1 MTPTDPISL
10 GTARGPVAWMVH
22 HRVAPNLL
30 MLFFLLGGLLMSTR
44 IKQEVFPEFEEDVVQ
59 VRVAY
64 PGASPEEV
72 EQGIILAVEEAV
84 RALDGVKEVRA
95 TAAEGRAR
103 VDIELRS
110 GADSQKAYTDIKQA
124 IDRIVTFPRDA
135 EEPEVEL
142 LMRRREVVVL
152 AIHGQASEWT
162 LRNVAE
168 EVRDRLLQDP
178 RITQVDLL
186 GARNYE
192 VHVEVPQ
199 DALRAY
205 GLTLGQIASRI
216 AATSVEIPGGGL
228 KTPGGEV
235 LVRFKERRDWAHEFA
250 TVPIITTAHGT
261 VLRLGD
267 IAEVKEGFQDV
278 DIEATF
284 NGQPAVSLAVYR
296 VGRET
301 PIGVSDAVREVLAEI
316 RPHLPPGV
324 ECSIRSDQSEI
335 YRQRLHLL
343 LKNGFLGLC
352 LVLLCLGLFLEFKLA
367 FWVMMGVPVSFLGA
381 LLFLPGLGVTL
392 NMISLFAFIM
402 ALGIVVDDAI
412 VAGENIYELRQ
423 RGLDFVTAAI
433 QGARQV
439 AVPISF
445 SILTNIAA
453 FIPLYFIPGTFGKI
467 WKVIPLVVITAFV
480 ISWVESLLILP
491 SHLAHTRSQPRT
503 GLTAWLHDRQQAFGA
518 AFGRWVQSGFGP
530 FLAACLR
537 RRLLTVSAAVAL
549 LTVVV
554 AYVWSGRMGMILM
567 PRVEADFAYAAAT
580 LPYGSPI
587 SRMTEVRD
595 RLLRAAQAVA
605 SEHGGER
612 LVTGFLGV
620 INQNVVEIRV
630 FLTDP
635 DQRPI
640 STSEFTRLWRER
652 VGTVVGVQALQF
664 YADRGGP
671 GGGAALTLELSHR
684 NIEVLDRASAALAA
698 RLEEFPNVRDVD
710 DGYTPGKPQ
719 FDFVLKPEGRQL
731 GLTSQE
737 VARQI
742 RHAFYGAEALRQQR
756 GRNEV
761 KVLVRL
767 PEEER
772 RTEFT
777 LENLLIRTPAGRD
790 VPLREIA
797 EVRRGRAYT
806 TITRR
811 DGRRT
816 VTVTA
821 DVEPI
826 SQTSQVKRALD
837 EVIVPRLLQDF
848 PGLSCRYAGRQQDM
862 AESLQSLYG
871 GFALALM
878 AIYFLLAVP
887 FRSYGQPLV
896 VMASIPFGIVGAV
909 LGHLLMGY
917 SLSVMSLMGMVALSG
932 VVVNGALVLI
942 AYANQR
948 RRQLGESASEA
959 IYQATLRRFRPVL
972 LTTLTTFGGLAPMIF
987 ETSRQARFMIPMALS
1002 LGYGI
1007 LFATAICLVLVP
1019 CLYSLME
1026 DVKRWFRQCWADEVP
1041 SRVEEPRAVPEPVGH
1056 SG

>member
-1 MTPTDPISL
+1 MTPEASTRDGS
-10 GTARGPVAWMVH
+10 ARGPVAWMVH
-22 HRVAPNLL
+22 NRVTPNLL

-59 VRVAY
+59 VRVLY

-72 EQGIILAVEEAV
+72 EQGIILAVEESV
-84 RALDGVKEVRA
+84 RALEGVKEVRA
-95 TAAEGRAR
+95 SAADGRA
-103 VDIELRS
+103 VVEIELRS
-110 GADSQKAYTDIKQA
+110 GANSQKAYTDIKQA

-142 LMRRREVVVL
+142 MMRRREVVVL

-199 DALRAY
+199 ETLRAY

-216 AATSVEIPGGGL
+216 AATSVEVPGGGL
-228 KTPGGEV
+228 KTPAGEV

-250 TVPIITTAHGT
+250 TIPILTASNGT
-261 VLRLGD
+261 VVRLGD
-267 IAEVKEGFQDV
+267 VATVKEGFQDMDV
-278 DIEATF
+278 EATF
-284 NGQPAVSLAVYR
+284 NGHPAVSLAVYR

-301 PIGVSDAVREVLAEI
+301 PIGVSDAVREVLAEV
-316 RPHLPPGV
+316 RAHLPPGI

-352 LVLLCLGLFLEFKLA
+352 LVLVCLGLFLEFKLA
-367 FWVMMGVPVSFLGA
+367 FWVMLGVPVSFLGA
-381 LLFLPGLGVTL
+381 LLFLPGFGVTL
-392 NMISLFAFIM
+392 NMISMFAFIM

-423 RGLDFVTAAI
+423 RGLDAVTAAI

-439 AVPISF
+439 AVPIAF
-445 SILTNIAA
+445 SILTNIVA
-453 FIPLYFIPGTFGKI
+453 FLPLYFIPGTFGKI
-467 WKVIPLVVITAFV
+467 WKVIPVVVITVFL
-480 ISWVESLLILP
+480 ISWLESLLVLP

-503 GLTAWLHDRQQAFGA
+503 GVTAWLHERQQAFGR
-518 AFGRWVQSGFGP
+518 AFGRWVHEWFGP

-537 RRLLTVSAAVAL
+537 RRVLTVSTAIAL
-549 LTVVV
+549 WILVV
-554 AYVWSGRMGMILM
+554 AYVLSGRMGMILM

-580 LPYGSPI
+580 MPYGTPLN
-587 SRMTEVRD
+587 RVAEVRD
-595 RLLRAAQAVA
+595 RLLQAARAVA

-612 LVTGFLGV
+612 LVTGFLGM

-635 DQRPI
+635 DHRPI

-652 VGTVVGVQALQF
+652 VGPIVGVQALQF

-671 GGGAALTLELSHR
+671 AGGAALTIELSHR

-719 FDFVLKPEGRQL
+719 YDFVLKPEGRQL

-772 RTEFT
+772 RSEFT
-777 LENLLIRTPAGRD
+777 LENLLIRTPSGRD

-797 EVRRGRAYT
+797 EARRGRAYT

-826 SQTSQVKRALD
+826 SQTSQVKQVLD
-837 EVIVPRLLQDF
+837 TMILPQLIRDY
-848 PGLSCRYAGRQQDM
+848 PGLSCRYAGRQQYM
-862 AESLQSLYG
+862 AESLETLYG

-887 FRSYGQPLV
+887 FRSYVQPLV

-909 LGHLLMGY
+909 LGHVFMGY

-932 VVVNGALVLI
+932 VVVNGSLVLI
-942 AYANQR
+942 AYANER
-948 RRQLGESASEA
+948 RQQLGESAVEA
-959 IYQATLRRFRPVL
+959 IFQATLRRFRPVL

-1019 CLYSLME
+1019 CLYVLME
-1026 DVKRWFRQCWADEVP
+1026 DLKQGLGATVVRATPAPTRAEG
-1041 SRVEEPRAVPEPVGH
+1041 RALEPAGQQA
-1056 SG
+1056 

>member
-1 MTPTDPISL
+1 
-10 GTARGPVAWMVH
+10 
-22 HRVAPNLL
+22 
-30 MLFFLLGGLLMSTR
+30 
-44 IKQEVFPEFEEDVVQ
+44 
-59 VRVAY
+59 
-64 PGASPEEV
+64 
-72 EQGIILAVEEAV
+72 
-84 RALDGVKEVRA
+84 
-95 TAAEGRAR
+95 
-103 VDIELRS
+103 
-110 GADSQKAYTDIKQA
+110 
-124 IDRIVTFPRDA
+124 
-135 EEPEVEL
+135 
-142 LMRRREVVVL
+142 
-152 AIHGQASEWT
+152 
-162 LRNVAE
+162 
-168 EVRDRLLQDP
+168 
-178 RITQVDLL
+178 
-186 GARNYE
+186 
-192 VHVEVPQ
+192 
-199 DALRAY
+199 
-205 GLTLGQIASRI
+205 
-216 AATSVEIPGGGL
+216 
-228 KTPGGEV
+228 
-235 LVRFKERRDWAHEFA
+235 
-250 TVPIITTAHGT
+250 
-261 VLRLGD
+261 
-267 IAEVKEGFQDV
+267 
-278 DIEATF
+278 
-284 NGQPAVSLAVYR
+284 
-296 VGRET
+296 
-301 PIGVSDAVREVLAEI
+301 
-316 RPHLPPGV
+316 
-324 ECSIRSDQSEI
+324 
-335 YRQRLHLL
+335 
-343 LKNGFLGLC
+343 
-352 LVLLCLGLFLEFKLA
+352 
-367 FWVMMGVPVSFLGA
+367 
-381 LLFLPGLGVTL
+381 
-392 NMISLFAFIM
+392 
-402 ALGIVVDDAI
+402 
-412 VAGENIYELRQ
+412 
-423 RGLDFVTAAI
+423 
-433 QGARQV
+433 V

-942 AYANQR
+942 AYA
-948 RRQLGESASEA
+948 
-959 IYQATLRRFRPVL
+959 
-972 LTTLTTFGGLAPMIF
+972 
-987 ETSRQARFMIPMALS
+987 
-1002 LGYGI
+1002 
-1007 LFATAICLVLVP
+1007 
-1019 CLYSLME
+1019 
-1026 DVKRWFRQCWADEVP
+1026 
-1041 SRVEEPRAVPEPVGH
+1041 
-1056 SG
+1056 

>member
-1 MTPTDPISL
+1 MTPVASTCESP
-10 GTARGPVAWMVH
+10 ARGPVAWMVH
-22 HRVAPNLL
+22 NRVTPNLL
-30 MLFFLLGGLLMSTR
+30 MLFFLLGGLLMSLR

-59 VRVAY
+59 VRVLY

-72 EQGIILAVEEAV
+72 EQGIILAVEESV
-84 RALDGVKEVRA
+84 RALEGVKEVRA
-95 TAAEGRAR
+95 TAAEGRA
-103 VDIELRS
+103 VVEIELRS
-110 GADSQKAYTDIKQA
+110 GANSQKAYTDIKQA

-199 DALRAY
+199 ETLRAY
-205 GLTLGQIASRI
+205 GLTLGQIAARI
-216 AATSVEIPGGGL
+216 AATSVEVPGGGL
-228 KTPGGEV
+228 KTPAGEV

-250 TVPIITTAHGT
+250 TIPVITTSNGT
-261 VLRLGD
+261 VVRLGD
-267 IAEVKEGFQDV
+267 LATVKEGFQDV
-278 DIEATF
+278 DVEATF

-301 PIGVSDAVREVLAEI
+301 PIGVSDAVREVLAEV
-316 RPHLPPGV
+316 RSQLPPGI

-381 LLFLPGLGVTL
+381 LLFLPGLGVTF
-392 NMISLFAFIM
+392 NMISMFAFIM

-423 RGLDFVTAAI
+423 QGLDFVTAAI

-439 AVPISF
+439 AVPIAF
-445 SILTNIAA
+445 SILTNIVA
-453 FIPLYFIPGTFGKI
+453 FLPLYFIPGTFGKI
-467 WKVIPLVVITAFV
+467 WKVIPLVVITTFV
-480 ISWVESLLILP
+480 ISWLESLLVLP

-503 GLTAWLHDRQQAFGA
+503 GLTAWLHERQQAFGR
-518 AFGRWVQSGFGP
+518 AFGRWVHEGFGP

-537 RRLLTVSAAVAL
+537 RRVLTVSAALAL
-549 LTVVV
+549 WILVV
-554 AYVWSGRMGMILM
+554 AYVLSGRMGMILM

-580 LPYGSPI
+580 MPYGTPL
-587 SRMTEVRD
+587 SRVAEVRD
-595 RLLRAAQAVA
+595 RLLQAARAVA

-612 LVTGFLGV
+612 LVTGFLGL

-635 DQRPI
+635 DHRPI

-652 VGTVVGVQALQF
+652 VGSIVGVQALQF

-671 GGGAALTLELSHR
+671 GGGAALTIELSHR
-684 NIEVLDRASAALAA
+684 NIAVLDRASAALAA

-719 FDFVLKPEGRQL
+719 YDFVLKPEGRQL

-772 RTEFT
+772 RSEFT

-797 EVRRGRAYT
+797 EARRGRAYT

-826 SQTSQVKRALD
+826 SQTSQVKQALD
-837 EVIVPRLLQDF
+837 TMILPQLMRDY
-848 PGLSCRYAGRQQDM
+848 PGLSCQYAGRQQDM
-862 AESLQSLYG
+862 AESLESLYG

-932 VVVNGALVLI
+932 VVVNGSLVLI
-942 AYANQR
+942 AYANER
-948 RRQLGESASEA
+948 RQQLGESALEA
-959 IYQATLRRFRPVL
+959 IFQATLRRFRPVL

-1019 CLYSLME
+1019 CLYVLME
-1026 DVKRWFRQCWADEVP
+1026 DLKQGLRAVGPRAAP
-1041 SRVEEPRAVPEPVGH
+1041 ASGRVEPTPLEPAGQRA
-1056 SG
+1056 